1 MPYLAELAD
10 LPRHNTSMVRNKWG
24 DIVRQVHQTGSV
36 AITNHSNVEMVLI
49 DAETYRQVTDA
60 LATIKAREQGML
72 DELASRFDARL
83 AVLRMPDAQDK
94 VGALLASRGRLGQRP
109 KVGASY

>member
-1 MPYLAELAD
+1 MPQLAALAD

-36 AITNHSNVEMVLI
+36 AITNHSNVEMVLL
-49 DAETYRQVTDA
+49 DAETYRQVRDA
-60 LATIKAREQGML
+60 LASIKAREQSLL

-83 AVLRMPDAQDK
+83 SVLREPDARSKLD
-94 VGALLASRGRLGQRP
+94 ALLASRGRLTQPP
-109 KVGASY
+109 KAGASF